1 MHLQQWA
8 ISTSRVDQVQI
19 LTEIV
24 LYWKNGSFLEGLQTQ
39 TSHGKIWK
47 QRTYKF
53 YRGILSFKENLYNRA
68 LRDVSV
74 TLASYSLSY

>member
-1 MHLQQWA
+1 LKSGRFGKKVIISKRLVAMHLQQLA

-39 TSHGKIWK
+39 TGNNEPTDSARNPVVK
-47 QRTYKF
+47 
-53 YRGILSFKENLYNRA
+53 KELM
-68 LRDVSV
+68 
-74 TLASYSLSY
+74 